1 MQDEKD
7 RHVIFD
13 ILPCVV
19 VASLETDA
27 FVVIAANI
35 DMLMVR
41 SNLSAKSRNEGTQ
54 GAVAILRE
62 KKRVQGCVS
71 QNSDP
76 MNSILRK
83 ARELGLNALA
93 GHTMKFSGC
102 TWYELN
108 FGKEKGNLEALSKKV
123 NLMSEILAR
132 PSLRKEHLRK
142 PQDKKSGPAM
152 QHGIWRKI

>member
-62 KKRVQGCVS
+62 KKKSPRLCISKFRSNEFYSTESKRIGIERFGGTHHE
-71 QNSDP
+71 
-76 MNSILRK
+76 ILRMHLV
-83 ARELGLNALA
+83 R
-93 GHTMKFSGC
+93 TKFGERKGQSG
-102 TWYELN
+102 
-108 FGKEKGNLEALSKKV
+108 
-123 NLMSEILAR
+123 
-132 PSLRKEHLRK
+132 
-142 PQDKKSGPAM
+142 
-152 QHGIWRKI
+152 GII